1 MRSLNEKSR
10 NLSKAKINTS
20 KLLTPLD
27 PNKLKLKLT
36 IDSKFKETVHHANK
50 TTTDLTA
57 TAKSPPRLGSVLRT
71 TTQQEQHG
79 GGGAAAVAISP
90 TTVNNENSFY
100 MDTAEPGKPAMHQ
113 PHQRLAQRLEQ
124 SPQSQ
129 AQPKLVSIAAVAQAT
144 QAAQAAQAQ
153 AAAQAAVSSV
163 LPENVRQNRAVNGLS
178 SVPVTTTVT
187 QVSVP
192 VSRGQSQQIDHH
204 SIKTE
209 NNNNN
214 SEGLLMKNHVIKTEP
229 ADNASPASN
238 NPPPPL
244 VDLEGLNELFIVG
257 GAGDVNLDAIDPW
270 ESGSSSS
277 GSVGSHFDFA
287 CTQDEVS
294 DMLSDFGVSAETDWV
309 DNLIAI

>member
-1 MRSLNEKSR
+1 
-10 NLSKAKINTS
+10 
-20 KLLTPLD
+20 
-27 PNKLKLKLT
+27 
-36 IDSKFKETVHHANK
+36 
-50 TTTDLTA
+50 
-57 TAKSPPRLGSVLRT
+57 
-71 TTQQEQHG
+71 
-79 GGGAAAVAISP
+79 
-90 TTVNNENSFY
+90 
-100 MDTAEPGKPAMHQ
+100 MDTAEPGKPAMQQ
-113 PHQRLAQRLEQ
+113 PHQRLERQRLEQ

-153 AAAQAAVSSV
+153 AAAQAAVVSSV

-229 ADNASPASN
+229 ADNASPGKN
-238 NPPPPL
+238 F
-244 VDLEGLNELFIVG
+244 DI
-257 GAGDVNLDAIDPW
+257 
-270 ESGSSSS
+270 SG
-277 GSVGSHFDFA
+277 HFWSF
-287 CTQDEVS
+287 
-294 DMLSDFGVSAETDWV
+294 
-309 DNLIAI
+309 